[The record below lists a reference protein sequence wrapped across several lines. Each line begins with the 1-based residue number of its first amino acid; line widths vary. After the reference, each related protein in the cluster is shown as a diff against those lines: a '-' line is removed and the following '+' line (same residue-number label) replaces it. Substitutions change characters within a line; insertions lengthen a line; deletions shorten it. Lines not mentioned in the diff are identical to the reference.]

1 MKAFVQI
8 QCVVSDSHSHGDQQL
23 IGYSDFIGTVTE
35 EDNSAKQDE
44 MEISVSELQPPH
56 GEQQLVSYPDSD
68 SDGEPCNSKQ
78 QSILEED
85 F

>member
-1 MKAFVQI
+1 
-8 QCVVSDSHSHGDQQL
+8 
-23 IGYSDFIGTVTE
+23 
-35 EDNSAKQDE
+35 
-44 MEISVSELQPPH
+44 MEISASELQPPH